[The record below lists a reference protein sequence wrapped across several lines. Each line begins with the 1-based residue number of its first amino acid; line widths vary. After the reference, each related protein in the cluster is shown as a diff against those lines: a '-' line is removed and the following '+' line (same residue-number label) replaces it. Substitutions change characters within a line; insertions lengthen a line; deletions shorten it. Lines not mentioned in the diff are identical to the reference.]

1 MADERRYIGNF
12 FISLSLYLG
21 FICGCAPTSDPSRV
35 RIYGGSPVALGD
47 LPTAVAVVERES
59 QRLACSGVLITPDV
73 VLTAGHCV
81 QEYAG
86 FSDTLASTPATLA
99 DRWKVYVGDG
109 VDGGVLPAQYDVK
122 AVYVHPLLRASPR
135 GYADYGL
142 MVLEHPVVGAEPL
155 PLMAELAPL
164 RSVLLSGRSGLAG
177 RSGRSGS
184 LRIAGFGRREDD
196 GKGIKYQVDVA
207 VRQFSAAEAVV
218 GGAGKDACIGDSGG
232 PAVAIAS
239 DGSASLV
246 GTISRGVHLG
256 CGDGAVVSL
265 VSDGACW
272 MSTLVGLQLPQ
283 LSQSCPHAPKF
294 YSDAELSLSHFYE
307 ICRQEKGNAQQ
318 LATVAAIMQQLDA
331 RSCASAND
339 LLTSRT
345 ELNLDGLMLEDLSPL
360 AGLTQLRR
368 LSLKDNRLTEVSAL
382 RHLKELKTLELDGND
397 IRQFDVLR
405 PLVADGLVI
414 FGRRRQLWNHQD
426 TAFLR
431 QCKLMSEGRA
441 DAALTTTIRALFW
454 HAGSDDCVTANG
466 RLLSLVNLDLS
477 GRGIINLEPLAD
489 FTRLQSLNLSDN
501 PVQDI
506 APLVRLERLSQL
518 DLRRSE
524 VSGLNDLSSLVE
536 RGLVILR

>member
-1 MADERRYIGNF
+1 MADERRYIGKF
-12 FISLSLYLG
+12 FISLSVYLG
-21 FICGCAPTSDPSRV
+21 FICGCAPISDPSRV
-35 RIYGGSPVALGD
+35 RIFGGSPVAKGGLSAG
-47 LPTAVAVVERES
+47 VAVVERDS
-59 QRLACSGVLITPDV
+59 DRLVCSGVLITPDV
-73 VLTAGHCV
+73 VQTAGHCI
-81 QEYAG
+81 QEYADLT
-86 FSDTLASTPATLA
+86 DTLDSAPANLA
-99 DRWKVYVGDG
+99 ERWKVYIGDG

-122 AVYVHPLLRASPR
+122 AVYVHPMLRANPR

-155 PLMAELAPL
+155 PLMTELAPL
-164 RSVLLSGRSGLAG
+164 LGVLRSGRSGLPW

-207 VRQFSAAEAVV
+207 VQQFSAAEAVV

-232 PAVAIAS
+232 PALAIAS

-272 MSTLVGLQLPQ
+272 MSTLLGSQLPL

-307 ICRQEKGNAQQ
+307 ICDGEKGNAQQ
-318 LATVAAIMQQLDA
+318 LATVAAIMQHLNA

-382 RHLKELKTLELDGND
+382 RHLTELKTLELDGND
-397 IRQFDVLR
+397 IRQFDALR

-431 QCKLMSEGRA
+431 QCKVLREGRA
-441 DAALTTTIRALFW
+441 DAALTTTNRALLW

-477 GRGIINLEPLAD
+477 GRGISNLVPLAD
-489 FTRLQSLNLSDN
+489 FTGLKKLNLSDN
-501 PVQDI
+501 PLQDI
-506 APLVRLERLSQL
+506 AALVRLERLSNL
-518 DLRRSE
+518 DLRRTE
-524 VSGLNDLSSLVE
+524 VSGVSDLSSLVE
-536 RGLVILR
+536 RGLIIIR